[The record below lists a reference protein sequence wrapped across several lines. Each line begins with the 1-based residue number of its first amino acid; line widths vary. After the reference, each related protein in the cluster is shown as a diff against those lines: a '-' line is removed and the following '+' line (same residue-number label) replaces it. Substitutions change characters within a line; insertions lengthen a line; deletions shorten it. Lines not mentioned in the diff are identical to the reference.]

1 MKHSTYTPSGNNG
14 RTGFSPSSRSGIALA
29 LPIDAPFTRETRGAR
44 GRTPVLAAG
53 LLFLAFALLC
63 LFLLP
68 PSMARAATVPQVI
81 SAMGREMDR
90 QMKSRFGGDD
100 EGQAPAISLSVTT
113 PMDINDLE
121 ASNALARQV
130 REELARFFV
139 QAGYQVQE
147 IRKGRDVMFEPY
159 TGEMLLTREERLLGR
174 RSVNSTAIVA
184 GTFTVTPEHVRFN
197 VNIVRT
203 CDREVLA
210 MSTQS
215 VPMNREVAA
224 LVGRGTAKG
233 GFSGIPMEPT
243 VVTLLP

>member
-1 MKHSTYTPSGNNG
+1 MKHTQN
-14 RTGFSPSSRSGIALA
+14 SSSGINRRFRLCSLLRQPWKTAPVVPPEAPYPPLRRESRLFPAATGLFLLTLA
-29 LPIDAPFTRETRGAR
+29 
-44 GRTPVLAAG
+44 
-53 LLFLAFALLC
+53 LLFLF
-63 LFLLP
+63 P
-68 PSMARAATVPQVI
+68 PPTTRAATVPQVI

-90 QMKSRFGGDD
+90 QLKERFGDE
-100 EGQAPAISLSVTT
+100 EGQARAISLSVTT

-121 ASNALARQV
+121 HSNPLARQV

-147 IRKGRDVMFEPY
+147 IRKGRDVLFEPY
-159 TGEMLLTREERLLGR
+159 TGEMLLTREERLLGKR
-174 RSVNSTAIVA
+174 TVNSTAIVA

-224 LVGRGTAKG
+224 LVGRGSGRG
-233 GFSGIPMEPT
+233 GYSGFPMEPT